1 MLYKNLLTK
10 ELYASIPSTELI
22 AELFEKGMKMGSTQL
37 AVSAM
42 EELILRGD
50 TDLVF
55 YGLEKA
61 FDTENGYVKLGSSM
75 SSMIA
80 RSLIESNRETDP
92 ILRRFGKGIFL
103 KKNPIEFAVYKET

>member
-1 MLYKNLLTK
+1 MLYKNLLAK
-10 ELYASIPSTELI
+10 ELYASIPSTKLI

-55 YGLEKA
+55 CSLKEA
-61 FDTENGYVKLGSSM
+61 FDTENGYVKLDSSM
-75 SSMIA
+75 GSMIA
-80 RSLIESNRETDP
+80 RSLLESDRGSDP

-103 KKNPIEFAVYKET
+103 KKNPIEFATYEQT